1 MSKYSEDLINKG
13 YVVIKGCVNKKI
25 LNSLQKEVKD
35 GFQEFANLKKE
46 TTSIGKTLEIALQ
59 KHKLHEIQKE
69 IAKNI
74 NDKEIIIKILN
85 EKKISKRIFK

>member
-35 GFQEFANLKKE
+35 GFQEFANLKKRKQQG
-46 TTSIGKTLEIALQ
+46 IGK
-59 KHKLHEIQKE
+59 
-69 IAKNI
+69 NFR
-74 NDKEIIIKILN
+74 NCS
-85 EKKISKRIFK
+85 SKT

>member
-1 MSKYSEDLINKG
+1 MVFKN
-13 YVVIKGCVNKKI
+13 
-25 LNSLQKEVKD
+25 LQIQKRK
-35 GFQEFANLKKE
+35 QQ
-46 TTSIGKTLEIALQ
+46 SIGKNLEIALK

-85 EKKISKRIFK
+85 EKNLRIFE